1 MGINNTGVGSSANGN
16 VGAMG
21 GMGPQ
26 MNPAG
31 GRSGGITKHKK
42 GGSPGG
48 AQFVG
53 LELYKRLREF
63 LKEYQI
69 KLLDVSWLFHTVW
82 KIKDF
87 PVIQILREIFYFF
100 RTESIWWMRLF

>member
-1 MGINNTGVGSSANGN
+1 MGISNTGVGSSANGN

-69 KLLDVSWLFHTVW
+69 KLLDVSWLFHTALCSRNFQNV
-82 KIKDF
+82 KLRLDF
-87 PVIQILREIFYFF
+87 VEL
-100 RTESIWWMRLF
+100 

>member
-1 MGINNTGVGSSANGN
+1 MGISNTGVGSSANGN

-69 KLLDVSWLFHTVW
+69 KLLDVSWLFHTALCSRISQNV
-82 KIKDF
+82 KIRYQVVEISQLACHTDF
-87 PVIQILREIFYFF
+87 
-100 RTESIWWMRLF
+100 T

>member
-1 MGINNTGVGSSANGN
+1 MIFFHFFYSTSVHQHAGNQVGISNSGVGSSANG
-16 VGAMG
+16 APMG

-26 MNPAG
+26 MNPTG
-31 GRSGGITKHKK
+31 GRGGITKHKK

-69 KLLDVSWLFHTVW
+69 KLLDVSKTPQCGNLT
-82 KIKDF
+82 IF
-87 PVIQILREIFYFF
+87 PYSLEI
-100 RTESIWWMRLF
+100 